1 MSGVR
6 DAGDC
11 RAMALWSAVVTGDD
25 AVWLRVPAAGLPGS
39 FTAACPADVDRVAA
53 GVRSLAAATDALVD
67 AAVRSHLGPDPRR
80 RAVAS
85 FRASTVAPSEE
96 AVAACRSQLRPGP
109 KVPPSPRDDP
119 LLPGG
124 AIRIADIG
132 RGSQAASNRHGL
144 NSSLSLMAQEP
155 RLWAVCLSAGGAVIP
170 PVFGRRAPPTA
181 GVLGG
186 LSHR

>member
-1 MSGVR
+1 MSHSLKPELESHFRHATLGAASASASASIGTLV
-6 DAGDC
+6 
-11 RAMALWSAVVTGDD
+11 ALGR
-25 AVWLRVPAAGLPGS
+25 L
-39 FTAACPADVDRVAA
+39 
-53 GVRSLAAATDALVD
+53 
-67 AAVRSHLGPDPRR
+67 
-80 RAVAS
+80 
-85 FRASTVAPSEE
+85 
-96 AVAACRSQLRPGP
+96 
-109 KVPPSPRDDP
+109 
-119 LLPGG
+119 
-124 AIRIADIG
+124 IG